1 MHLSG
6 GEGGMISINEMFEK
20 FSHLL
25 ADVEEGSQ
33 IVKSGIKSHLY
44 MFSGLPAPITDET
57 W

>member
-1 MHLSG
+1 
-6 GEGGMISINEMFEK
+6 MISINEVFEK